1 MMIFKEGQN
10 ILLILVFLIN
20 VIDGSRNCTAPLRV
34 ASCPKNTHEWRQ
46 RAKNYCNN
54 ETDLYH
60 CLVTQKDE
68 LVECCMTPEMV
79 DAGQFPQYNTL
90 NNKIQKIKCDI
101 DYYMPSEQL
110 SNKILNHGPRHCKY
124 EKSKCNLMGMKICSD
139 GNTTTDRTC
148 KCDYMNKYVPEMNIS
163 TPCFDQIKSGCIPTK
178 DCPGKNEEIN
188 MEYECV
194 QVCDP
199 GLYRPEGTMGCVVV
213 PESTTQN
220 TATNTDNTTK
230 DLKDDMSSNMTYPKD
245 FNTTVAILVAVVLAG
260 IFALLIYFVK
270 KGKLQDI
277 ACCSWIINNIT
288 AKNYQRG
295 TGNTMCVEQVPLMI
309 QAVKDK
315 HKPKVGSSVDLKY
328 MLGSGNSSS
337 SGVEWFKDGKPI
349 RILSTKYIETTNT
362 SDPSLKI
369 NDITVHD
376 TADYSCRVNGTDSVI
391 IEVSV
396 QEPVI
401 KLQNSYNVSCGDN
414 LTIGCE
420 MKNFPDELSF
430 EVCWKKRKEF
440 RGQDQILEPSDK
452 YGETYSGYPHLTIN
466 RICKEDEGYYSCWI
480 SYEICGRT
488 FQVPDARTAIK
499 SNLTTVNVNEG
510 KVVQHFDKKI
520 DVTVTNAGTVNMGD
534 GVNANFPNSTGN
546 CNDNKTS
553 SGSSN
558 PGGVS
563 EKSSSSGNECSESV
577 SNVSD
582 SSKKGLI
589 RSNADEKSAADTNN
603 SGSTVGSNQ
612 MVNTNT
618 SGLTAG
624 GNQLATNNEHMLD
637 VNNPRSVIFSNTSHK

>member
-46 RAKNYCNN
+46 RAKNHCNN
-54 ETDLYH
+54 EAYLYH

-68 LVECCMTPEMV
+68 LVECCMTLEIV

-90 NNKIQKIKCDI
+90 NNKIQKIDCDI
-101 DYYMPSEQL
+101 DYYMPSKWP
-110 SNKILNHGPRHCKY
+110 SNEILNHGPRHCKY

-139 GNTTTDRTC
+139 GNTKTDRTC

-163 TPCFDQIKSGCIPTK
+163 TPCFDQSKSGCIPTK

-188 MEYECV
+188 MEYKCI

-199 GLYRPEGTMGCVVV
+199 GFYRPEGRMNCTVVL
-213 PESTTQN
+213 ESTTQN
-220 TATNTDNTTK
+220 TATNTDDTTK
-230 DLKDDMSSNMTYPKD
+230 DTKDDMRSNMTNPTD
-245 FNTTVAILVAVVLAG
+245 FKTTVAILVVVVFAG
-260 IFALLIYFVK
+260 ILALLVYFVK
-270 KGKLQDI
+270 IGKLQDI

-288 AKNYQRG
+288 AKNYQGG
-295 TGNTMCVEQVPLMI
+295 TRNTMITGEEQAPLIII

-328 MLGSGNSSS
+328 MLGNGNSSS

-349 RILSTKYIETTNT
+349 QICSTKYIETTNT
-362 SDPSLKI
+362 SYPSLKI
-369 NDITVHD
+369 DDITVHD
-376 TADYSCRVNGTDSVI
+376 TADYSCRVNGIDSVI
-391 IEVSV
+391 IAVSV

-430 EVCWKKRKEF
+430 EVCWKKRKELKD
-440 RGQDQILEPSDK
+440 QDQILEPSDK
-452 YGETYSGYPHLTIN
+452 YGETYSDYPHLTIY
-466 RICKEDEGYYSCWI
+466 RICKEDEGHYSCWI

-499 SNLTTVNVNEG
+499 NNLTTVNVNEG
-510 KVVQHFDKKI
+510 KVVQHIDKKI
-520 DVTVTNAGTVNMGD
+520 DVTVNNAGTVNMGD

-563 EKSSSSGNECSESV
+563 EKSDKDVPTKPSLTESYV
-577 SNVSD
+577 
-582 SSKKGLI
+582 
-589 RSNADEKSAADTNN
+589 
-603 SGSTVGSNQ
+603 
-612 MVNTNT
+612 
-618 SGLTAG
+618 
-624 GNQLATNNEHMLD
+624 
-637 VNNPRSVIFSNTSHK
+637 